1 MESRRVDLG
10 KDGIGKLVARLA
22 IPAVVAQL
30 INLLYNLVDRMYV
43 GAIDGIGTQA
53 LAGLG
58 VVFPITIIVSAF
70 ANLVGMGGAPLASIF
85 SGEGKKEEAGRVFNT
100 GTVMLAVFG
109 AALTVVVLTLCD
121 PLVKLFGAPDDAY
134 GYARDYL
141 FVYGAGTVFV
151 MFSLGLNPF
160 ISAQGYGFTAMAT
173 VAIGA
178 VLNIALDPLF
188 IFAFGMGVKGAALA
202 TVLSQAVSAVWVTA
216 FFFRKSSSYRFG
228 FKKFRPSGKFAAR
241 IAFLG
246 FSPFIMS
253 VTESAI
259 QIVFNNNITKW
270 SNGDSDYTA
279 ALTVMLSAIQIASMP
294 LSGLGNGV
302 QPIVSY
308 NYGRGD
314 SARIKKT
321 VKIVSAAALCF
332 SSAVWAVSV
341 AAPRLYCYIFSAEP
355 EVAAIVER
363 YMPYFMA
370 GTIFYFAQ
378 MCLQNV
384 FVALDQAAISIFLA
398 CLRKVILLI
407 PLCFLLPYEFG
418 VAGVYYSEG
427 IADVTAGIVTATTFY
442 AMLPRILKKR
452 ENKLAAL
459 SAAEKESEDTSA

>member
-1 MESRRVDLG
+1 
-10 KDGIGKLVARLA
+10 
-22 IPAVVAQL
+22 
-30 INLLYNLVDRMYV
+30 
-43 GAIDGIGTQA
+43 
-53 LAGLG
+53 
-58 VVFPITIIVSAF
+58 
-70 ANLVGMGGAPLASIF
+70 
-85 SGEGKKEEAGRVFNT
+85 
-100 GTVMLAVFG
+100 
-109 AALTVVVLTLCD
+109 
-121 PLVKLFGAPDDAY
+121 
-134 GYARDYL
+134 
-141 FVYGAGTVFV
+141 

-228 FKKFRPSGKFAAR
+228 FKTFKPSGKFAAR

-314 SARIKKT
+314 SARIKR
-321 VKIVSAAALCF
+321 
-332 SSAVWAVSV
+332 
-341 AAPRLYCYIFSAEP
+341 P
-355 EVAAIVER
+355 
-363 YMPYFMA
+363 
-370 GTIFYFAQ
+370 
-378 MCLQNV
+378 
-384 FVALDQAAISIFLA
+384 
-398 CLRKVILLI
+398 
-407 PLCFLLPYEFG
+407 
-418 VAGVYYSEG
+418 
-427 IADVTAGIVTATTFY
+427 
-442 AMLPRILKKR
+442 
-452 ENKLAAL
+452 
-459 SAAEKESEDTSA
+459 

>member
-1 MESRRVDLG
+1 
-10 KDGIGKLVARLA
+10 
-22 IPAVVAQL
+22 
-30 INLLYNLVDRMYV
+30 
-43 GAIDGIGTQA
+43 
-53 LAGLG
+53 
-58 VVFPITIIVSAF
+58 
-70 ANLVGMGGAPLASIF
+70 
-85 SGEGKKEEAGRVFNT
+85 
-100 GTVMLAVFG
+100 
-109 AALTVVVLTLCD
+109 
-121 PLVKLFGAPDDAY
+121 
-134 GYARDYL
+134 
-141 FVYGAGTVFV
+141 
-151 MFSLGLNPF
+151 
-160 ISAQGYGFTAMAT
+160 
-173 VAIGA
+173 
-178 VLNIALDPLF
+178 
-188 IFAFGMGVKGAALA
+188 
-202 TVLSQAVSAVWVTA
+202 
-216 FFFRKSSSYRFG
+216 
-228 FKKFRPSGKFAAR
+228 
-241 IAFLG
+241 
-246 FSPFIMS
+246 
-253 VTESAI
+253 
-259 QIVFNNNITKW
+259 
-270 SNGDSDYTA
+270 
-279 ALTVMLSAIQIASMP
+279 MLSAIQIASMP

-321 VKIVSAAALCF
+321 VKIVSVAALCF

-427 IADVTAGIVTATTFY
+427 IADVTAGIITATTFY

-452 ENKLAAL
+452 ENKLAAQ